1 MRSMLA
7 LVALALAPTV
17 SAQTTWYV
25 DINGTPPGSGTV
37 TDPYTSINYAVS
49 QASTISGDLVLV
61 SPGTYQEQVVLLAK
75 GVYVKSTGGPSA
87 TIIDAGGGGS
97 AVAILGTGSSK
108 ASIEGFTL
116 TKGSGTGTAG
126 SQGGG
131 VYASASLVTIVD
143 CIIENN
149 TANVGGGLFLRNCM
163 TNVAQCVVRQ
173 NATVFGGAGSRHG
186 GGIYVGGGSLD
197 LTDCLVEYNVAGT
210 SNSPGNGGGIYAAS
224 GLLHATQTV
233 VRGNVGDFGGGGLFV
248 TQGSIEGCQIENNRG
263 QYGGGVL
270 GGAGLLISDSLLKG
284 NIAISASGAGHY
296 GGGVYGPVTLIGC
309 TLANNQ
315 AFGTGGG
322 AHSAILIDCVLDG
335 NWASIGSRT
344 TGLAVGGGAIHCT
357 LTNCVLSRN
366 ISVGDGSTFMSQG
379 AGALYSTLVGC
390 TVYRNAAL
398 GAMATGGGLGHCTTS
413 FTSVYDNYSASF
425 GGGVLGGKTT
435 NCTVVGNRAAIG
447 AGGVLDSGQAG
458 VLVRNSIIW
467 NNGQEIRL
475 APNST
480 ASVTYCDVKG
490 GFPGTGNINLDPQ
503 FWNEAAQ
510 DFHLLATSP
519 CIDAG
524 DPLSPPDPDG
534 SQADMGAFPY
544 DPSYTGG

>member
-37 TDPYTSINYAVS
+37 TDPYTNINYAVS
-49 QASTISGDLVLV
+49 QATTVSGDLVLV
-61 SPGTYQEQVVLLAK
+61 SPGTYQELIVIAAK
-75 GVYVKSTGGPSA
+75 GVHVKSTGGPSL
-87 TIIDAGGGGS
+87 TIVDAAGAGS
-97 AVAILGTGSSK
+97 PVAVLGTDGTTTTLEGLTLRNGAGTGSPDPLGGGIYGED
-108 ASIEGFTL
+108 ASIALVDCVVEHNTARHGAGMYFSNCTTVATKSVIRENTTAFNGRGGGVRFDGGTTTL
-116 TKGSGTGTAG
+116 IESLIENNIAG
-126 SQGGG
+126 PHPFPSHGGG
-131 VYASASLVTIVD
+131 VYAEGMLIAERTVFRG
-143 CIIENN
+143 N
-149 TANVGGGLFLRNCM
+149 TAY
-163 TNVAQCVVRQ
+163 Q
-173 NATVFGGAGSRHG
+173 
-186 GGIYVGGGSLD
+186 
-197 LTDCLVEYNVAGT
+197 
-210 SNSPGNGGGIYAAS
+210 
-224 GLLHATQTV
+224 
-233 VRGNVGDFGGGGLFV
+233 GGGGLYAML
-248 TQGSIEGCQIENNRG
+248 GELKHCRIEMNSG
-263 QYGGGVL
+263 QLGGGVE
-270 GGAGLLISDSLLKG
+270 GGSGLFIYDSLLRD
-284 NIAISASGAGHY
+284 NIATSRDGAGHY

-309 TLANNQ
+309 TLASNR

-322 AHSAILIDCVLDG
+322 AISATLIDCILDG

-344 TGLAVGGGAIHCT
+344 TGLAVGGGAVNCK
-357 LTNCVLSRN
+357 LTNCVITRN
-366 ISVGDGSTFMSQG
+366 IAIGDASTFMFQG
-379 AGALYSTLVGC
+379 GGALNSTLVNC
-390 TVYRNAAL
+390 TVFRNAAL
-398 GAMATGGGLGHCTTS
+398 GPMATGGGLGHCTTS
-413 FTSVYDNYSASF
+413 FTSVFDNYSASF

-435 NCTVVGNRAAIG
+435 HCTVVGNRAAVG
-447 AGGVLDSGQAG
+447 AGGILDSGQAG
-458 VLVRNSIIW
+458 VLVHNSIIW

-503 FWNEAAQ
+503 FWNEAERN
-510 DFHLLATSP
+510 FHLLATSP